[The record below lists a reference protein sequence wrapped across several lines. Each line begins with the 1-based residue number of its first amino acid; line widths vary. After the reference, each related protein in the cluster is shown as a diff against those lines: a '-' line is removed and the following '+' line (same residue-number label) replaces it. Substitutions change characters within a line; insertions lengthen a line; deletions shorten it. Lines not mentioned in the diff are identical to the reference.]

1 MRNYVNIDEIA
12 SAGKFSSSIFETIYM
27 TIRHEKKKFFVFIF
41 IGFLGRACLLINAN
55 IVGIWAD
62 KICNNPAICNIDDN
76 FFSNYSFAQFTILML
91 FLASMGFVFTVLFR
105 LNVSKIGT
113 NASALFYDET
123 TYRVSRF
130 PISFFDTTP
139 FGRIITRFSSD
150 YAAITR
156 MSGGPLS
163 EVLSILFDLILFCLL
178 ILLASYYFLPIIF
191 IIIFFNYILYKKNKL
206 TIRKERRQ
214 LGINRAPTISHFSE
228 TIQGLKDI
236 RIYGKEKIFKYKFH
250 EKLKDFIMQKIKTN
264 NLMNLFSLKM
274 AILNISILFIT
285 GVIGAFLMLH
295 QYITL
300 GSLIVVLTFILMT
313 SSTIQVFFEWLTA
326 IEEALTGIE
335 RMDYYLKMELEKG
348 STLPQEAKFNV
359 SYHKS
364 NNYSLK
370 QKVSALAELKN
381 ASLEVTNLSIRY
393 YEQSPIILKNIS
405 FQINP
410 GEKVGIIGKTGS
422 GKSSLI
428 QAIYY
433 LYPFYEGCIR
443 INGYEPAIGQNIEND
458 KIVSLNDYRS
468 ALSII
473 SQEPILFSGTLRDNL
488 ILDKNISDEEI
499 FEIAKRLGLRKV
511 LLGGKK
517 LLDAEI
523 KENGRNFSLGE
534 RQLLCMTRCL
544 LQNRPVVLMDEATSS
559 IDPCSE
565 EILVNAA
572 NQYLQGKT
580 QIIVAHQLSTIES
593 CDRILWIDSG
603 KLVMNGSPKSVLSKF
618 KDFEESKMN

>member
-1 MRNYVNIDEIA
+1 MRNYINIDEVA
-12 SAGKFSSSIFETIYM
+12 GAGKFSSSIFETISM
-27 TIRHEKKKFFVFIF
+27 AINQNKIKFLFFVFL
-41 IGFLGRACLLINAN
+41 GFLGRACLLVNTN
-55 IVGIWAD
+55 IVGKWAD
-62 KICNNPAICNIDDN
+62 KICNNPSICKMEES
-76 FFSNYSFAQFTILML
+76 FFSNYSFIQFSLLML
-91 FLASMGFVFTVLFR
+91 FLTVFGFVFTVIFR
-105 LNVSKIGT
+105 VNASKIGT
-113 NASALFYDET
+113 NVAALFYDET
-123 TYRVSRF
+123 TFRVSRF

-163 EVLSILFDLILFCLL
+163 EVLSIIFDLSLYCILIF
-178 ILLASYYFLPIIF
+178 LASYYFLPIIF
-191 IIIFFNYILYKKNKL
+191 IIIFLNYLLYKKNKL
-206 TIRKERRQ
+206 SIRKERRQ
-214 LGINRAPTISHFSE
+214 LSINRAPTISHFSE
-228 TIQGLKDI
+228 TIQGVKDI
-236 RIYGKEKIFKYKFH
+236 RIYGKEKIFKNKFY
-250 EKLKDFIMQKIKTN
+250 EKLQDFVLQKMKTN

-285 GVIGAFLMLH
+285 GILGAFLMEH
-295 QYITL
+295 KYITL

-335 RMDYYLKMELEKG
+335 RMDYYLKMDLEKG
-348 STLPQEAKFNV
+348 NTLPKETKFEI
-359 SYHKS
+359 SY
-364 NNYSLK
+364 
-370 QKVSALAELKN
+370 QKVISLSEKEKGCVLANLKN
-381 ASLEVTNLSIRY
+381 ASIDVINLSIRY
-393 YEQSPIILKNIS
+393 YEHSPLILKNVS
-405 FQINP
+405 FQINA

-433 LYPFYEGCIR
+433 LYPFYEGSIK
-443 INGYEPAIGQNIEND
+443 INGYEPAIGQGIDKENI
-458 KIVSLNDYRS
+458 ISLNDYRS
-468 ALSII
+468 SLSII

-488 ILDKNISDEEI
+488 TLDKNISDEEI
-499 FEIAKRLGLRKV
+499 FEIAKRLGLRKIFV
-511 LLGGKK
+511 GGKK
-517 LLDAEI
+517 ILDSEI
-523 KENGRNFSLGE
+523 KENGQNFSLGE

-544 LQNRPVVLMDEATSS
+544 LQNRPIVLMDEATSS

-593 CDRILWIDSG
+593 CDRILWINSG

-618 KDFEESKMN
+618 KDFEETKMN